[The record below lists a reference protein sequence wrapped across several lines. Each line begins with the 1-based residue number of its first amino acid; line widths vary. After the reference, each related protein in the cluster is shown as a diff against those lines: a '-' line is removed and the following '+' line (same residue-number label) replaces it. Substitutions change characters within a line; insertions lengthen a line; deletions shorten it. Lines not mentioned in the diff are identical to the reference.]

1 MFSNTVNFIFERMS
15 FRAIILSKH
24 CTFDQPTIFERNAK
38 RSICWTLKLC
48 QHILYQSCRY
58 KFIRGRL
65 TGSCRQG
72 PSSVRLETV
81 PLSHST
87 PAWTPSQ
94 CVLLPRVVK
103 SDIVPPSRLCSLK
116 THKTKQ
122 RSVFRRRRRRWYR
135 PSAPQDVIAT
145 IRSSPVS
152 PCRQNG
158 STESILWAPD
168 RRYAYPTSFSY
179 FDFASALLS
188 TSF

>member
-1 MFSNTVNFIFERMS
+1 MVSNTVNFIFERIS

-24 CTFDQPTIFERNAK
+24 CTFDQQTIFERNAK
-38 RSICWTLKLC
+38 RSICWTLKLFVAAYSLSVLPI
-48 QHILYQSCRY
+48 QIYTRS
-58 KFIRGRL
+58 ID
-65 TGSCRQG
+65 RQL
-72 PSSVRLETV
+72 SSRPIVCSLGDS
-81 PLSHST
+81 PSHST

-188 TSF
+188 TRF